1 MDLKPDEREI
11 QTVCARWLDFA
22 TNAGFAFSLCVFLLY
37 ATGTLPPY
45 VPLQDL
51 PILWAL
57 PAGQF
62 HEATGAPMGWGWLAL
77 IDKGDYLNLAGVA
90 WFALVI
96 LICYL
101 RIIPLFAPRGERL
114 RMGLAIAQ
122 VVVLLASASGLFA
135 GG

>member
-1 MDLKPDEREI
+1 VDLKPGERET
-11 QTVCARWLDFA
+11 QTVCARWVDVA
-22 TNAGFAFSLCVFLLY
+22 THAGFAFSLCVFLLY

-51 PILWAL
+51 PMLWAL

-62 HEATGAPMGWGWLAL
+62 HQAIGAPTGWGWLAL
-77 IDKGDYLNLAGVA
+77 IGKGDYLNLAGVA

-101 RIIPLFAPRGERL
+101 RIIPLLAALGERL

-135 GG
+135 GA